1 MLKASEREEGV
12 VALTFV
18 WDPVSDVYCAGV
30 SLNIHSFLPM
40 GDSRYRYANPVPIS
54 LMSDASSIIDITSIK
69 FNVHIRSK
77 LL

>member
-1 MLKASEREEGV
+1 
-12 VALTFV
+12 
-18 WDPVSDVYCAGV
+18 
-30 SLNIHSFLPM
+30 M

-54 LMSDASSIIDITSIK
+54 LMSDASSIIDITSIN